1 MSDELKLR
9 KDAERGAQAQN
20 LLENGLIAEAFD
32 TLETEYIKHWRSST
46 VLNDVQGRERLW
58 QAVQI
63 LGKVRT
69 HLEMVAAGGRMAA
82 TELSRLAQGG

>member
-9 KDAERGAQAQN
+9 KDAERGSRAQS
-20 LLENGLIAEAFD
+20 LLDSELIAEAFEN
-32 TLETEYIKHWRSST
+32 LEAEYVKHWRSST
-46 VLNDVQGRERLW
+46 ALNDVQGRDRLW

-63 LGKVRT
+63 LGKVRS
-69 HLEMVAAGGRMAA
+69 HLEMVAADGRMAA